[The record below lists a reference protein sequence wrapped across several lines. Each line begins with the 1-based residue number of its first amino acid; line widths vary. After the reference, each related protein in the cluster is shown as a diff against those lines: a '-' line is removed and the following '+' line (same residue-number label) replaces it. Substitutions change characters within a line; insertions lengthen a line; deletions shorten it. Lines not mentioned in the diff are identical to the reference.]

1 LPEAPVNGDHDR
13 LMQVLANLLSNAVKY
28 SPEGGD
34 VEIFLESRGDHF
46 CVSVTDHGEGIPED
60 FRDTIF
66 ERFSRADSSDARQ
79 RGGTGLGLNITK
91 AIVERHGGGI
101 GFTSEVGRGTTF
113 TVDLPARGQRPI
125 SVDRLNGNGA
135 EISANRKP
143 RILHIEDDTDVVQVV
158 LEIVGKQAN
167 VFSARTCDEARRL
180 LARNSYDLV
189 VLDLIL
195 PDGDGEDLIDLIN
208 VAGDHSPPI
217 IVFSAKDGTAQIRDA
232 VRAVHVKSRA
242 TNDDLAGSILSAI

>member
-1 LPEAPVNGDHDR
+1 LMDISARKAAEGEKNEFISTVSHELRTPLTSIKGALGLVQSGTMGKLPDKLKSMVEIAYNNSDRLVRLINDILDVEKLSAGKMEFRIAPLDLKGLLEEALEANQSYADQHDVTFTLTVDLPEAPVNGDHDR

-91 AIVERHGGGI
+91 A
-101 GFTSEVGRGTTF
+101 
-113 TVDLPARGQRPI
+113 
-125 SVDRLNGNGA
+125 
-135 EISANRKP
+135 
-143 RILHIEDDTDVVQVV
+143 
-158 LEIVGKQAN
+158 
-167 VFSARTCDEARRL
+167 
-180 LARNSYDLV
+180 
-189 VLDLIL
+189 
-195 PDGDGEDLIDLIN
+195 
-208 VAGDHSPPI
+208 
-217 IVFSAKDGTAQIRDA
+217 
-232 VRAVHVKSRA
+232 
-242 TNDDLAGSILSAI
+242 